1 MSAPRTTPDA
11 MPMKRELIHK
21 LHATL
26 EKLVHKETA
35 TGTEFWLARDLQQV
49 LGYVRWANFEKVI
62 HKAIMS
68 CELAGYPSDDHFLPV
83 DKIDDFAKSARQIRD
98 FALTRYAC
106 YLIAQNAD
114 SSKDPVAFA
123 QTYFAVQTRRQ
134 EMIEQRLRD
143 QERLNAR
150 RKLSQS
156 EKVLSG
162 LIYEHVED
170 EQGFRRIRT
179 KGDQALFGGVTTRQM
194 KRRLRVPK
202 GRALADFLPTITI
215 KAKDFAN
222 EITNFSIKRD
232 YLHTEAQI
240 TREHIKN
247 NREIR
252 KLLGKRKIKPEDL
265 RGAEDVKKIERRLST
280 EERALPQEVKR
291 IEPPKAA
298 GPAEQQ
304 LIFDPADEPP
314 HRLSGRQATQSA

>member
-1 MSAPRTTPDA
+1 MSLIRKTPRID
-11 MPMKRELIHK
+11 PMKRELIRK
-21 LHATL
+21 LAATL

-35 TGTEFWLARDLQQV
+35 TGTEFWLARDIQKV
-49 LGYVRWANFEKVI
+49 LGYVRWSNFEKVI
-62 HKAIMS
+62 QKAIQA
-68 CELAGYPSDDHFLPV
+68 CELAGNEAEDHFLPI
-83 DKIDDFAKSARQIRD
+83 DKMEELASNKAHHVCD

-106 YLIAQNAD
+106 YLVAQNAN
-114 SSKDPVAFA
+114 SAKEAVAFA
-123 QTYFAVQTRRQ
+123 QTYFALQTRRQ
-134 EMIEQRLRD
+134 EMIERRLAD
-143 QERLNAR
+143 QERVDAR
-150 RKLSQS
+150 KKLSQS

-170 EQGFRRIRT
+170 EAGFRRIRT

-194 KRRLRVPK
+194 KRRLRTPK

-252 KLLGKRKIKPEDL
+252 KLLGRRKIKPEEL
-265 RGAEDVKKIERRLST
+265 PPAEDVRKVEKRLLVEEKSLSQEAKMIEGPKLQ
-280 EERALPQEVKR
+280 PQD
-291 IEPPKAA
+291 
-298 GPAEQQ
+298 QQ
-304 LIFDPADEPP
+304 LIFDPGDHPAK
-314 HRLSGRQATQSA
+314 GRNGKAARHAK